1 MGKIFI
7 GLSSILFTIT
17 TGFGQHVF
25 NPQNARD
32 GETVEYCHENYRLEQ
47 MRLKDPVMYQQ
58 YIAGQQQLELET
70 QNYVAPKSDI
80 VYIIPI
86 VFHVIH
92 NGGQENISDEQI
104 YDAVR
109 ILNRD
114 FRRLNADAD
123 NVQPLFQG
131 MPKDAS
137 IEFRLATIAPD
148 GDCFKGITRT
158 LTSLT
163 NDGSDGQA
171 QLNAAF
177 FGNDVCQGTWSHTNY
192 LNILVA
198 RNIGGAAGYTYRPS
212 SWGGTS
218 VYYNSIWMLQ
228 NYTGSIGTSS
238 EGTSRTLT
246 HEVGHWLNL
255 KHTWGDGNSPGSASN
270 CDMDD
275 DVADTP
281 NTVGSTYCNFNET
294 TCGPVANV
302 ENYMDYSY
310 CSKMYTP
317 GQVDRMRAAVVSAT
331 GSRSNLWT
339 EANLAAVGA
348 IDNPPLCK
356 ADFFADKRVIC
367 AGESVQF
374 SDDSYNDVSGWS
386 WSFQGG
392 TPASATTENPAV
404 VYTTPGTYEVS
415 LTASSGGDSESETK
429 VAYITVLGPGTGL
442 PFYEGFEN
450 FSTMADVQNTWF
462 IDNGGSTNGFEL
474 TSSAAN
480 TGTKSLK
487 INNFYQS
494 GINKNE
500 LSSSNVDLSGE
511 VLNDVTLSFRY
522 AYRKRELT
530 TQEYLKVYFSADCG
544 ESWGTPKKTLNANLM
559 SNQVVTSPWTP
570 TTADWKTV
578 HIPFNNNS
586 FTQFLV
592 ENFRYKFSFEA
603 NGGNNFY
610 LDDINIYKGQ
620 ESDDI
625 VLGIEEKGMMNEI
638 TLFPNPN
645 DGEMNVSFSLNNA
658 QQVYLTVMD
667 LSGKELKSAAIY
679 GRAGENTIMM
689 DHSGLASGVYFI
701 RLNTESSDKILQFI
715 KN

>member
-17 TGFGQHVF
+17 AGFGQYKF

-47 MRLKDPVMYQQ
+47 MRLREPEMYQQ
-58 YIAGQQQLELET
+58 YIAGRQQLEVET

-80 VYIIPI
+80 VYIVPI

-92 NGGQENISDEQI
+92 NGGPENISDEQI
-104 YDAVR
+104 YDAVQ

-114 FRRLNADAD
+114 FRRLNVDAD

-137 IEFRLATIAPD
+137 IEFRLATIAPN

-171 QLNAAF
+171 QLNTAF
-177 FGNDVCQGTWSHTNY
+177 FGNDVYQGTWSHTNY

-238 EGTSRTLT
+238 VGTSRTLT

-255 KHTWGDGNSPGSASN
+255 KHTWGDGNSPGLASN

-275 DVADTP
+275 DVEDTP

-317 GQVDRMRAAVVSAT
+317 GQVTRMRAALVSAT
-331 GSRSNLWT
+331 ASRSNLWT
-339 EANLAAVGA
+339 ASNLATVGA

-356 ADFFADKRVIC
+356 ADFFADRRVIC

-374 SDDSYNDVSGWS
+374 SDNSFNAVSGWT
-386 WSFQGG
+386 WDFQGG
-392 TPASATTENPAV
+392 TPASSMTENPSV
-404 VYTTPGTYEVS
+404 IYSTPGTYQVS
-415 LTASSGGDSESETK
+415 LTASNGGDSESETK
-429 VAYITVLGPGTGL
+429 VAYITVLEPGTSL
-442 PFYEGFEN
+442 PFYEGFES
-450 FSTMADVQNTWF
+450 FSTLTDMQNYWF
-462 IDNGGSTNGFEL
+462 IDNGGSANGFEL
-474 TSSAAN
+474 TTSAAH
-480 TGTKSLK
+480 TGAKSMK

-522 AYRKRELT
+522 AYRKKAAT
-530 TQEYLKVYFSADCG
+530 NQEYLKVYFSADCG
-544 ESWGTPKKTLNANLM
+544 ESWGTPKKTFNATMM
-559 SNQVVTSPWTP
+559 SNEVATSPWTP
-570 TTADWKTV
+570 TAADWKTV
-578 HIPFNNNS
+578 HVPFSNNS
-586 FTQFLV
+586 FTPFLV
-592 ENFRYKFSFEA
+592 ENFRYKFVFEA

-610 LDDINIYKGQ
+610 LDDINIYKGS

-625 VLGIEEKGMMNEI
+625 VLGIEEKGAVNEI

-645 DGEMNVSFSLNNA
+645 NGEMNVSFSLSQA
-658 QQVYLTVMD
+658 QLVHLTVMD
-667 LSGKELKSAAIY
+667 LSGKELKSTVVSGAI
-679 GRAGENTIMM
+679 GENVIMI
-689 DHSGLASGVYFI
+689 DNTGIASGIYFI
-701 RLNTESSDKILQFI
+701 QLNTEASRKMLQFV